1 MGPAN
6 DTVRIKNKLN
16 ASTRKTDGHFSWLW
30 RLLGNS
36 DENPAE
42 PGKEFATKTR
52 YNEVVKRVQ
61 N

>member
-16 ASTRKTDGHFSWLW
+16 ASTRKTDSHFSWLW
-30 RLLGNS
+30 KEPGNS
-36 DENPAE
+36 VENPVE

-52 YNEVVKRVQ
+52 YNEVVKRVK